1 MTNNNNNKN
10 IYSMFFLIVFI
21 FTMPLASLSL
31 LPQFVVVNGQ
41 VDPSQEQ
48 IEPIPPSNNTNPD
61 SISPMMVSQ

>member
-61 SISPMMVSQ
+61 NISPMMVSQ